1 MSSKPF
7 HLFGSPSRNDSV
19 VVKDEILSVQHL
31 VKKYGDLTAVNDISF
46 SVKKK
51 SLFAFLGQNGAGKS
65 TTINIITSILSKI
78 AERFIWMAMIKII
91 IQISSKAR

>member
-1 MSSKPF
+1 MIKYELMQGGYMSSKPF

-46 SVKKK
+46 SVKKN
-51 SLFAFLGQNGAGKS
+51 LYL
-65 TTINIITSILSKI
+65 LS
-78 AERFIWMAMIKII
+78 
-91 IQISSKAR
+91 

>member
-46 SVKKK
+46 SVKRN
-51 SLFAFLGQNGAGKS
+51 LYL
-65 TTINIITSILSKI
+65 LS
-78 AERFIWMAMIKII
+78 
-91 IQISSKAR
+91 